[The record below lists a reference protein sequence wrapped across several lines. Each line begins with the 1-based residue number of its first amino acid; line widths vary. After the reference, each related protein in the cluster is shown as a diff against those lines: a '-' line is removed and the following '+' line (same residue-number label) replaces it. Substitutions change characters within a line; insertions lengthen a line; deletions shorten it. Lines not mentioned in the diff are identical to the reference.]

1 MKRLYVTDMD
11 GTLLGADS
19 RVSAV
24 SEAMLRELCSRGVA
38 VTVAT
43 ARTPA
48 TVQPLL
54 CNTGISIPAIVM
66 TGAAMWDFD
75 SQRYLDPRFIDDRDV
90 DALIREFCAHGVAPF
105 VYTLSASDGM
115 LAVYHASAL
124 SPHELKFYEE
134 RSSLPLKKFEFVPQ
148 VSVGSMAGAGVV
160 LFLGMAPLE
169 RIEALASDIRM
180 KTQLSVSAYPDIFNH
195 SLGYIEVFAPGVS
208 KAAAILELKRR
219 LGAGHVTVYG
229 DNLND
234 IPMFA
239 VADEAVAV
247 GNALPEVRKAASR
260 VIDRNTDDAVARD
273 IFRQEY

>member
-1 MKRLYVTDMD
+1 
-11 GTLLGADS
+11 
-19 RVSAV
+19 
-24 SEAMLRELCSRGVA
+24 
-38 VTVAT
+38 
-43 ARTPA
+43 
-48 TVQPLL
+48 
-54 CNTGISIPAIVM
+54 
-66 TGAAMWDFD
+66 
-75 SQRYLDPRFIDDRDV
+75 
-90 DALIREFCAHGVAPF
+90 
-105 VYTLSASDGM
+105 
-115 LAVYHASAL
+115 
-124 SPHELKFYEE
+124 
-134 RSSLPLKKFEFVPQ
+134 
-148 VSVGSMAGAGVV
+148 
-160 LFLGMAPLE
+160 
-169 RIEALASDIRM
+169 M

-219 LGAGHVTVYG
+219 LGAGYVTVYG

>member
-1 MKRLYVTDMD
+1 
-11 GTLLGADS
+11 
-19 RVSAV
+19 
-24 SEAMLRELCSRGVA
+24 
-38 VTVAT
+38 
-43 ARTPA
+43 
-48 TVQPLL
+48 
-54 CNTGISIPAIVM
+54 
-66 TGAAMWDFD
+66 
-75 SQRYLDPRFIDDRDV
+75 
-90 DALIREFCAHGVAPF
+90 
-105 VYTLSASDGM
+105 M